1 MFDQKPF
8 KITSTSSYC
17 DKCHKS
23 HLNFWVRI
31 EDTLAIAGT
40 LCTSCLAN
48 QLSFQKASKE
58 KLDNLEKEIKGRLP
72 N

>member
-1 MFDQKPF
+1 MFDHKPF
-8 KITSTSSYC
+8 KMTLTSSYC
-17 DKCHKS
+17 DKCQKS
-23 HLNFWVRI
+23 YVGFWQRI

-48 QLSFQKASKE
+48 RLSFQKASKE